1 MDVLIHGLW
10 GSALAGIK
18 YKKPKLMFWGFI
30 FGTLPDLLGTAPWM
44 YYRRILILDIY
55 DIPAWTL
62 TIYDS
67 THNLIT
73 PFLIFL
79 LIYLINKKYLFLVL
93 PYLIHVLMDIPFH
106 CQPIG
111 IKLFYPFSDWS
122 FCGPLFFSQRAN
134 SIQAFFLSPM
144 NVFIQTF
151 QFVILLVVNVF
162 MFKKKATQN

>member
-10 GSALAGIK
+10 GSTLAGIK

-30 FGTLPDLLGTAPWM
+30 FGTLPDLLGAAPWM

-62 TIYDS
+62 TIYNS

-106 CQPIG
+106 CHPIG
-111 IKLFYPFSDWS
+111 IKLFYPLSNWS
-122 FCGPLFFSQRAN
+122 FCGPLFSPQRV
-134 SIQAFFLSPM
+134 SLIQAFLLSPINM
-144 NVFIQTF
+144 FVQTF
-151 QFVILLVVNVF
+151 QFVILLVVNAF